1 MKKTSKTKQ
10 DRVEELKNKI
20 YYAESACDAYK
31 ETNNYLYQAN
41 SMYMEGLKEKLEELK
56 KS

>member
-31 ETNNYLYQAN
+31 ETNNYLYQTN